1 MENELEKEE
10 SVDVLDKLK
19 EETENVICDILE
31 DGIKMDNIDFLYK
44 VIDVK
49 KDIAEIEKEEQEMMY
64 GNYDNYGEYDR
75 SYNGGRRRDSRG
87 RYMDGSYGRRGVPG
101 TGRGRYRG
109 YDMIEEMGEHYG
121 DYSEGRDNYGND
133 RETEKSF
140 DKMLQSLED
149 FTYLIMQEADSQDKI
164 EKVRKIIYI
173 NGNIYFVYLLYLY
186 NK

>member
-1 MENELEKEE
+1 MEEENKSEKTKEDVLVKTKSEVERIIKQITENGLQTANVELLYKLIDIHKDIGNENYWKEKEE
-10 SVDVLDKLK
+10 ESMYRGRDYF
-19 EETENVICDILE
+19 
-31 DGIKMDNIDFLYK
+31 MDD
-44 VIDVK
+44 
-49 KDIAEIEKEEQEMMY
+49 
-64 GNYDNYGEYDR
+64 
-75 SYNGGRRRDSRG
+75 SYNGGRSRDSRS
-87 RYMDGSYGRRGVPG
+87 RYMDSSYGRRGVPG

-164 EKVRKIIYI
+164 EKVRKTARKISE
-173 NGNIYFVYLLYLY
+173 F
-186 NK
+186 

>member
-1 MENELEKEE
+1 MEEENKIEETKEDVLIKTKSEVERIIKQITENGLQTANVELLYKLIDIHKDIENEKYWKEKEE
-10 SVDVLDKLK
+10 ESMYRGRDYF
-19 EETENVICDILE
+19 
-31 DGIKMDNIDFLYK
+31 MDD
-44 VIDVK
+44 
-49 KDIAEIEKEEQEMMY
+49 
-64 GNYDNYGEYDR
+64 
-75 SYNGGRRRDSRG
+75 SYNGGRSRDSRG

-121 DYSEGRDNYGND
+121 DYSEGRDTYGND

-164 EKVRKIIYI
+164 EKVRKTARKISEM
-173 NGNIYFVYLLYLY
+173 
-186 NK
+186 

>member
-1 MENELEKEE
+1 MEEDKKELDLIPKAKEE
-10 SVDVLDKLK
+10 VEKLIKQITESGLQVANVELLYKLIDIHKDINNEEYWEKK
-19 EETENVICDILE
+19 EEN
-31 DGIKMDNIDFLYK
+31 
-44 VIDVK
+44 
-49 KDIAEIEKEEQEMMY
+49 MMY
-64 GNYDNYGEYDR
+64 RDYDNY
-75 SYNGGRRRDSRG
+75 SGGRSRDSRG
-87 RYMDGSYGRRGVPG
+87 RYMDSYGRRGVPG

-164 EKVRKIIYI
+164 EKVRKTARKISE
-173 NGNIYFVYLLYLY
+173 F
-186 NK
+186 

>member
-1 MENELEKEE
+1 MEEDKNELDLIPKAKEEVEKLIKQVTESGLQVANVELLYKLIDIHKDIENEKYWKEKEE
-10 SVDVLDKLK
+10 ESMYRGRDYF
-19 EETENVICDILE
+19 
-31 DGIKMDNIDFLYK
+31 MDD
-44 VIDVK
+44 
-49 KDIAEIEKEEQEMMY
+49 
-64 GNYDNYGEYDR
+64 
-75 SYNGGRRRDSRG
+75 SYNGGRSRDSRG

-149 FTYLIMQEADSQDKI
+149 FTYLIMQEADSPDKI
-164 EKVRKIIYI
+164 DKVRKTARKISE
-173 NGNIYFVYLLYLY
+173 F
-186 NK
+186 

>member
-1 MENELEKEE
+1 MEEEKKQETNLLDKTKEEVERIIKQITENGLQTANVELLYKLIDIHKDIENEKYWKEKEE
-10 SVDVLDKLK
+10 
-19 EETENVICDILE
+19 N
-31 DGIKMDNIDFLYK
+31 
-44 VIDVK
+44 
-49 KDIAEIEKEEQEMMY
+49 MMY
-64 GNYDNYGEYDR
+64 RGRDYFMDD
-75 SYNGGRRRDSRG
+75 SYNGGRSRDSRG

-121 DYSEGRDNYGND
+121 DYSEGRDTYGND

-164 EKVRKIIYI
+164 EKVRKTARKISE
-173 NGNIYFVYLLYLY
+173 F
-186 NK
+186 

>member
-1 MENELEKEE
+1 MEEDKKELDLIPKAKEE
-10 SVDVLDKLK
+10 VEKLIKQITESGLQVANVELLYKLIDIHKDINNEEYWKKK
-19 EETENVICDILE
+19 EEN
-31 DGIKMDNIDFLYK
+31 
-44 VIDVK
+44 
-49 KDIAEIEKEEQEMMY
+49 MMY
-64 GNYDNYGEYDR
+64 RDYDNYG
-75 SYNGGRRRDSRG
+75 GGRSRDSRG
-87 RYMDGSYGRRGVPG
+87 RYMESYGRRGVPG

-164 EKVRKIIYI
+164 EKVKKTARKISE
-173 NGNIYFVYLLYLY
+173 F
-186 NK
+186 

>member
-1 MENELEKEE
+1 MEEENKEIKEDVLIKTKEE
-10 SVDVLDKLK
+10 VEKLIKQVTESGLQVANVELLYKLIDIHKDINNEEYWKKK
-19 EETENVICDILE
+19 EEN
-31 DGIKMDNIDFLYK
+31 
-44 VIDVK
+44 
-49 KDIAEIEKEEQEMMY
+49 MMY
-64 GNYDNYGEYDR
+64 RDYDNY
-75 SYNGGRRRDSRG
+75 SGGRSRDSRG
-87 RYMDGSYGRRGVPG
+87 RYMDSSYGRRGVPG

-164 EKVRKIIYI
+164 EKVRRTARKISEM
-173 NGNIYFVYLLYLY
+173 
-186 NK
+186 

>member
-1 MENELEKEE
+1 MEEDNKSEEIKENVLIKTKSEVERIIKQITENGLQTANVELLYKLIDIHKDIENEKYWKEKEE
-10 SVDVLDKLK
+10 ESMYRGRDYF
-19 EETENVICDILE
+19 
-31 DGIKMDNIDFLYK
+31 MDD
-44 VIDVK
+44 
-49 KDIAEIEKEEQEMMY
+49 
-64 GNYDNYGEYDR
+64 
-75 SYNGGRRRDSRG
+75 SYNGGRSRDSRG

-164 EKVRKIIYI
+164 EKVRKTARKISE
-173 NGNIYFVYLLYLY
+173 F
-186 NK
+186 

>member
-1 MENELEKEE
+1 MEEDKKELDLIPKAKEE
-10 SVDVLDKLK
+10 VEKLIKQVTESGLQVANVELLYKLIDIHKDINNEEYWKKK
-19 EETENVICDILE
+19 EEN
-31 DGIKMDNIDFLYK
+31 
-44 VIDVK
+44 
-49 KDIAEIEKEEQEMMY
+49 MMY
-64 GNYDNYGEYDR
+64 RDYDNY
-75 SYNGGRRRDSRG
+75 SGGRSRDSRG
-87 RYMDGSYGRRGVPG
+87 RYMDSYGRRGVPG

-164 EKVRKIIYI
+164 EKVRKTARKISE
-173 NGNIYFVYLLYLY
+173 F
-186 NK
+186 

>member
-1 MENELEKEE
+1 MEEENKIEETKEDVLIKTKSEVERIIKQITESGLQIANVELLYKLIDIHKDIENEKYWKEKEE
-10 SVDVLDKLK
+10 ESMYRGRDYF
-19 EETENVICDILE
+19 
-31 DGIKMDNIDFLYK
+31 MDD
-44 VIDVK
+44 
-49 KDIAEIEKEEQEMMY
+49 
-64 GNYDNYGEYDR
+64 
-75 SYNGGRRRDSRG
+75 SYNGGRSRDSRG

-164 EKVRKIIYI
+164 EKVRKTARKISEM
-173 NGNIYFVYLLYLY
+173 
-186 NK
+186 

>member
-1 MENELEKEE
+1 MEEDKKELDLIPKTKEEVEKLIKQITESGLQVANVELLYKLIDIHKDIENEKYWKEKEE
-10 SVDVLDKLK
+10 ESMYRGRDYF
-19 EETENVICDILE
+19 
-31 DGIKMDNIDFLYK
+31 MDD
-44 VIDVK
+44 
-49 KDIAEIEKEEQEMMY
+49 
-64 GNYDNYGEYDR
+64 
-75 SYNGGRRRDSRG
+75 SYNGGRSRDSRG

-121 DYSEGRDNYGND
+121 DYSEGRDTYGND

-164 EKVRKIIYI
+164 EKVRKTARKISE
-173 NGNIYFVYLLYLY
+173 F
-186 NK
+186 

>member
-1 MENELEKEE
+1 MEEENKIEEAKEDVLVKTKSEVERIIKQITENGLQTANVELLYKLIDIHKDIENEKYWKEKEE
-10 SVDVLDKLK
+10 
-19 EETENVICDILE
+19 N
-31 DGIKMDNIDFLYK
+31 
-44 VIDVK
+44 
-49 KDIAEIEKEEQEMMY
+49 MMY
-64 GNYDNYGEYDR
+64 RDYDNYG
-75 SYNGGRRRDSRG
+75 GGRSRDSRG

-121 DYSEGRDNYGND
+121 DYSEGRDSYGND

-164 EKVRKIIYI
+164 EKVRKTARKISE
-173 NGNIYFVYLLYLY
+173 F
-186 NK
+186 

>member
-1 MENELEKEE
+1 MEEENKIEETKEDVLIKTKSEVERIIKQITESGLQIANVELLYKLIDIHKDIENEKYWKEKEE
-10 SVDVLDKLK
+10 ESMYRGRDYF
-19 EETENVICDILE
+19 
-31 DGIKMDNIDFLYK
+31 MDD
-44 VIDVK
+44 
-49 KDIAEIEKEEQEMMY
+49 
-64 GNYDNYGEYDR
+64 
-75 SYNGGRRRDSRG
+75 SYNGGRSRDSRG

-164 EKVRKIIYI
+164 EKVRKTARKISE
-173 NGNIYFVYLLYLY
+173 F
-186 NK
+186 

>member
-1 MENELEKEE
+1 MEEEKKQETN
-10 SVDVLDKLK
+10 VLDKTK
-19 EETENVICDILE
+19 EEVEKLIKQVTESGLQVANVEL
-31 DGIKMDNIDFLYK
+31 LYK
-44 VIDVK
+44 LIDIH
-49 KDIAEIEKEEQEMMY
+49 KDINNEEYWKKKEENMMY
-64 GNYDNYGEYDR
+64 RDYDNY
-75 SYNGGRRRDSRG
+75 SGGRSRDSRG
-87 RYMDGSYGRRGVPG
+87 RYMDSYGRRGVPG

-164 EKVRKIIYI
+164 EKVRKTARKISE
-173 NGNIYFVYLLYLY
+173 F
-186 NK
+186 

>member
-1 MENELEKEE
+1 MEEENKIEETKEDVLVKTKSEVERIIKQITENGLQTANVELLYKLIDIHKDMANEEYWKEKEE
-10 SVDVLDKLK
+10 ESMYRGRDYF
-19 EETENVICDILE
+19 
-31 DGIKMDNIDFLYK
+31 MDD
-44 VIDVK
+44 
-49 KDIAEIEKEEQEMMY
+49 
-64 GNYDNYGEYDR
+64 
-75 SYNGGRRRDSRG
+75 SYNGGRSRDSRG
-87 RYMDGSYGRRGVPG
+87 RYMDSSYGRRGVPG

-164 EKVRKIIYI
+164 EKVRKTARKISE
-173 NGNIYFVYLLYLY
+173 F
-186 NK
+186 

>member
-1 MENELEKEE
+1 MEEENKNEETKEDVLIKTKSEVERIIKQITENGLQTANVELLYKLIDIHKDIENEKYWKEKEE
-10 SVDVLDKLK
+10 ESMYRGRDYF
-19 EETENVICDILE
+19 
-31 DGIKMDNIDFLYK
+31 MDD
-44 VIDVK
+44 
-49 KDIAEIEKEEQEMMY
+49 
-64 GNYDNYGEYDR
+64 
-75 SYNGGRRRDSRG
+75 SYNGGRSRDSRG

-164 EKVRKIIYI
+164 EKVRKTARKISE
-173 NGNIYFVYLLYLY
+173 F
-186 NK
+186 